1 MALQKFLVD
10 LDLAGNKLMRASLE
24 HAAADPAVVT
34 TGQMYYNTTDNV
46 IKYHDGTQWRNIN
59 SDVDTYVTI
68 QPGNNI
74 TVDNTD
80 PLNPIVGTVENPTFT
95 AVNATVVNATTING
109 DVVGDVTGNADT
121 ATALANA
128 RNFAISG
135 QVTAPSVSF
144 DGTGDV
150 NLNASIAT
158 NYVETVTA
166 GDANIEVTTTGTDFN
181 KDVTVGLAGD
191 ITVDTINQ
199 GGEALTIGATDS
211 DVTIQGNLTVNGTQ
225 NIINSNEVQ
234 IGDAIITLNAD
245 LPANQAP
252 SEDSGIQVNRG
263 NEEDATLLWNE
274 TTDEWQANGDT
285 IVTVGN
291 MGDVVAIDSTQV
303 TDFIDAAQDAVGNAL
318 VDTNSIDLT
327 YDDVA
332 SSITADL
339 RFVET
344 YLDMTA
350 NGLDVDIDAI
360 ANQITGG
367 GGTAAVK
374 ATYDI
379 VGDGSATTFSGAHP
393 FGSANVT
400 SELIDTTT
408 GGRAYADVVT
418 TSTNWAVTTNNPLPV
433 GENYKLVLVG

>member
-1 MALQKFLVD
+1 MASQKFLVD
-10 LDLAGNKLMRASLE
+10 LDLAGNKLARASLE

-34 TGQMYYNTTDNV
+34 TGQMYYNTSDNV

-68 QPGNNI
+68 QAGNNI

-95 AVNATVVNATTING
+95 AVNTTVLNATTVNG
-109 DVVGDVTGNADT
+109 DVIGNVTGNADT
-121 ATALANA
+121 ATGLANA

-135 QVTAPSVSF
+135 EVTAPAVSF

-150 NLNASIAT
+150 NLSATIAT
-158 NYVETVTA
+158 DYVETVVA
-166 GDANIEVTTTGTDFN
+166 GDANIEVTTTGVDFN
-181 KDVTVGLAGD
+181 KSVSVGLADD
-191 ITVDTINQ
+191 ITVGTINS
-199 GGEALTIGATDS
+199 GGESLTIGATDS
-211 DVTIQGNLTVNGTQ
+211 DVVISGNLTVNGTQ
-225 NIINSNEVQ
+225 NIINSNEVE

-252 SEDSGIQVNRG
+252 SEDSGINVNRG
-263 NEEDATLLWNE
+263 TEEDATLLWNE

-303 TDFIDAAQDAVGNAL
+303 TDFIEASQDAVGAIL
-318 VDTNSIDLT
+318 GDTNSIDLT

-332 SSITADL
+332 NSITGDL

-344 YLDMTA
+344 YLNMTA
-350 NGLDVDIDAI
+350 SGLDVDIDAI
-360 ANQITGG
+360 AQQVTGG

-374 ATYDI
+374 NTFSI
-379 VGDGSATTFSGAHP
+379 VGDGTTLVHSGAHTL
-393 FGSANVT
+393 GSASVT
-400 SELIDTTT
+400 SELIEDST
-408 GGRAYADVVT
+408 GQRAYADVT
-418 TSTNWAVTTNNPLPV
+418 TTNTNWAVTTNLPLQV
-433 GENYKLVLVG
+433 GENYTLVLVG